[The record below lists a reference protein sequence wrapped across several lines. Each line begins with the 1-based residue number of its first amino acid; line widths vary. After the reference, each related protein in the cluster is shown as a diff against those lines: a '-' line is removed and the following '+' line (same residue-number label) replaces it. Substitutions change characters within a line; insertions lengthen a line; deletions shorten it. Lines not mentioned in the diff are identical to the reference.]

1 MNDSSRPEP
10 LRIYCAA
17 HSAEP
22 GGAEWCLDTFLQGFD
37 RTRFDVSV
45 GFAAEGPMV
54 ARAQAAGCRVEIPYF
69 SWWLGYERSWWYWKN
84 LLGRGLFRIR
94 RLARTLRREK
104 VRAVYTNSAV
114 VFEAALAARRAR
126 VPHVWHVHEVLTPNY
141 WPTRLLSLPAIRRRI
156 GRWSVR
162 VVFESQAAR
171 KAAPEVPS
179 EKVAVV
185 PNPVRFSRDAV
196 PSPEQARAAGQAF
209 RRRHGIP
216 LDKTLI
222 LWLGRFSERKDP
234 LAALEAF
241 RRVNGDEAVLVF
253 AGEGPLE
260 TVLRERISES
270 GSSNRVFALPFVH
283 DVREALAA
291 ADALLLTSREESFGL
306 VLVEAGAMAKPVV
319 ATATQGPREIVSHD
333 RTGLLVPP
341 GDLGALVGALQRV
354 IADSA
359 LRARLGAAA
368 QEHVWAEYDPALYV
382 ERLQSLLE
390 SAASGGLP

>member
-1 MNDSSRPEP
+1 MNASSRSEL

-17 HSAEP
+17 HSAQP
-22 GGAEWCLDTFLQGFD
+22 GGAEWCLDTFLQRFD
-37 RTRFDVSV
+37 RERFDVTV
-45 GFAAEGPMV
+45 GFAAEGPMI
-54 ARAQAAGCRVEIPYF
+54 ARARAAGCRVEIPYF

-94 RLARTLRREK
+94 RLARALRRERFS
-104 VRAVYTNSAV
+104 VVYTNSAV

-141 WPTRLLSLPAIRRRI
+141 WPTRLMPLPAIRRRI
-156 GRWSVR
+156 GRWAAR

-171 KAAPEVPS
+171 EAAPEVPQA
-179 EKVAVV
+179 KATVV
-185 PNPVRFSRDAV
+185 PNPVRLSRDAV
-196 PSPEQARAAGQAF
+196 PSDEKAEAARRAF

-222 LWLGRFSERKDP
+222 LWLGRFSQRKDP
-234 LAALEAF
+234 FTALEAF
-241 RRVNGDEAVLVF
+241 LRANRKEAVLVF
-253 AGEGPLE
+253 AGEGPLKPALQARIAE
-260 TVLRERISES
+260 TN
-270 GSSNRVFALPFVH
+270 SSDGVFTLPFVD
-283 DVREALAA
+283 DVCEALAA
-291 ADALLLTSREESFGL
+291 SDALLLTSREESFGL
-306 VLVEAGAMAKPVV
+306 VLVEAGAMGKPVV
-319 ATATQGPREIVSHD
+319 AAAVQGPREIVSHE

-354 IADSA
+354 IDDSA

-368 QEHVWAEYDPALYV
+368 QQHVWAEYDPALYV

-390 SAASGGLP
+390 SAGSVGLP